1 MQQGDVA
8 NSEQIDSAPCL
19 DTIVDNT
26 EISSL
31 ISKAEEAVER
41 GISNCLQF
49 KLIRICEN
57 KTKLCSKLLG

>member
-31 ISKAEEAVER
+31 ISKAEEAVKR

-49 KLIRICEN
+49 KLIRTLRKQN
-57 KTKLCSKLLG
+57 KIV